1 MALDVGPLL
10 QLRARH
16 GFQVETAVAVDVDAV
31 ATLTGALGPR
41 LGRKKTEL
49 RAVTASWGK
58 RGGREGGKEAV
69 GTDERGGT

>member
-10 QLRARH
+10 QLRVRH
-16 GFQVETAVAVDVDAV
+16 GFQVETVVAVDAV
-31 ATLTGALGPR
+31 TTLTGALGPR